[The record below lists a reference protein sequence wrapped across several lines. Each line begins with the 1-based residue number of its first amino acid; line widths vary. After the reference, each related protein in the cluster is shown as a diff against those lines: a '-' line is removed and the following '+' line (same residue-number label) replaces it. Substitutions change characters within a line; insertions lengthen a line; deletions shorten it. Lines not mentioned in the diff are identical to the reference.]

1 MHRYILSALLTF
13 STFIQAQQF
22 HGSWTGE
29 LSIGIQTLKIN
40 IHIDSIDT
48 YVVKGSFDSPNQG
61 AFGIDFNDVRIRNG
75 ELMCRLSEADITFH
89 AELIGPD
96 EMEGRWIQ
104 GGQSFGFPLKPL
116 LDEERK
122 PKRPQEPRPP
132 FPYVEEAFFFIN
144 DNGDTLHGTLT
155 IPKGKKRFPAV
166 ILITGSGPQDRNSE
180 ILGHRPFLVLADHL
194 TRMGI
199 AVLRFDE
206 RGVGESGGD
215 FKRATTGDF
224 GADVRRAYLKLL
236 KHRRIDKKH
245 VGLFGH
251 SEGGWTAMIANKE
264 LQNTPPA
271 FLIMAA
277 ASGLPAKELL
287 LLQRDRI
294 EQLQGLSKRQREK
307 SREEVSVYFD
317 IMLAAKSLEE
327 AHTKLEG
334 HFAVK
339 ARDHDDPEALRK
351 EYSIISN
358 SMLTPWFYFFLHY
371 QVRDGIHAIK
381 SPTLVINGRLDTQ
394 VPAEENT
401 RSFFRILQQN
411 RVPVEVKIYDSLNHL
426 FQTCTDGNP
435 MKYATIEETFNED
448 VMQDIGNFIL
458 NVKNRKE

>member
-1 MHRYILSALLTF
+1 MHRYLFFLLLGFATF
-13 STFIQAQQF
+13 TYGQQF

-29 LSIGIQTLKIN
+29 MNIGIQKLKIN
-40 IHIDSIDT
+40 IHIDSIEAH
-48 YVVKGSFDSPNQG
+48 VVKGSFDSPNQG
-61 AFGIDFNDVRIRNG
+61 AFGIAFNDVRIRNG

-89 AELIGPD
+89 AELMGPD

-116 LDEERK
+116 LEEDRK
-122 PKRPQEPRPP
+122 PKRPQEPSPP
-132 FPYVEEAFFFIN
+132 FPYLEEAFFFIN
-144 DNGDTLHGTLT
+144 DDGDTLHGTLT
-155 IPKGKKRFPAV
+155 IPRGRKRFPAV

-180 ILGHRPFLVLADHL
+180 ILGHKPFLVLADHL

-215 FKRATTGDF
+215 FDRATTGDF
-224 GADVRRAYLKLL
+224 GADVRQAYLKLL
-236 KHRRIDKKH
+236 KHRRIDKKR

-251 SEGGWTAMIANKE
+251 SEGGWTAMIANNE

-287 LLQRDRI
+287 LLQRDWI
-294 EQLQGLSKRQREK
+294 EELQGLSKRQREK

-317 IMLAAKSLEE
+317 IMLAANSLEE

-339 ARDHDDPEALRK
+339 ARDYDDPEALRK
-351 EYSIISN
+351 EYAVISN

-371 QVRDGIHAIK
+371 PVRDGIHAIK
-381 SPTLVINGRLDTQ
+381 SPTLVINGRLDSQ

-401 RSFFRILQQN
+401 RSFLRILQQN

-435 MKYATIEETFNED
+435 MNYATIEETFNEQ
-448 VMQDIGNFIL
+448 VMQDVGEFIL
-458 NVKNRKE
+458 RIKK